1 MERTT
6 PYEFVKLSWKSIVEQ
21 DYGGFLYQ
29 AKEFL
34 DCILSEGE
42 SVRFI
47 FSWFPPFS
55 EPGVEQ

>member
-1 MERTT
+1 MLFR
-6 PYEFVKLSWKSIVEQ
+6 SKSIVEQ